1 MNDDPNK
8 NNRRSHAQPPQCT
21 EHGGQNVM
29 HHAHTADANLS
40 FDKYLSQSGVKYTHL
55 GHFQANFFG
64 NYKYDTTFYKYDTSY
79 RYSYDNFAAESK
91 RCGRDS
97 IHHVPPHTKK
107 NNPNGVVT
115 MFAMSTFLCV
125 Y

>member
-1 MNDDPNK
+1 MLGGVENQDDVGK
-8 NNRRSHAQPPQCT
+8 GIVSYGRDSSRSAILWET
-21 EHGGQNVM
+21 DN
-29 HHAHTADANLS
+29 TAAANLS
-40 FDKYLSQSGVKYTHL
+40 FDKYLSQSGVKYTYL

-107 NNPNGVVT
+107 TTRMAQGRD
-115 MFAMSTFLCV
+115 
-125 Y
+125 

>member
-1 MNDDPNK
+1 MLGGVENRDDVGK
-8 NNRRSHAQPPQCT
+8 GIVSYGRDSSRSAILWET
-21 EHGGQNVM
+21 YN
-29 HHAHTADANLS
+29 TADANLS

-97 IHHVPPHTKK
+97 IHHVPPHTEK
-107 NNPNGVVT
+107 NNPNGVG
-115 MFAMSTFLCV
+115 A
-125 Y
+125 